1 LIAVLTAGNIMHYS
15 GNENGTAVLCLSGRF
30 DFSNFRSFRELYEP
44 VLADAAIHT
53 VALNFKAV
61 EYLDSAALGM
71 LLMLRERAEKLNKK
85 VVLQECQGTVRQL
98 LEVAHFDRLFELG

>member
-1 LIAVLTAGNIMHYS
+1 MHYS
-15 GNENGTAVLCLSGRF
+15 GNENGTAVLSLSGRF

-44 VLADAAIHT
+44 VLGDAQVKT

-85 VVLQECQGTVRQL
+85 VVLVECQGTVRQL